1 MQNTGQRPAAGAP
14 ATHVLDSPADQFRA
28 VLSGDKRHKVRR
40 RGNPDFRVGDLLLL
54 RETGGTGSGLTGR
67 EALVRITYLT
77 SAENQCALSPEGLDP
92 DWSILSIEPAGDA
105 VAA

>member
-1 MQNTGQRPAAGAP
+1 MQNAGQHPAAGAP
-14 ATHVLDSPADQFRA
+14 VTHVIDSPADQFRA
-28 VLSGDKRHKVRR
+28 VLSGDKRHEVRR
-40 RGNPDFRVGDLLLL
+40 RGTPDFRVGDLLLL
-54 RETGGTGSGLTGR
+54 RETDGAGGVRIGR